1 MSISSVVDVA
11 EALCIFRRAAQP
23 GLRSGARTIA
33 ASSQE
38 GVGGWASRKLIGECQ
53 YAT

>member
-1 MSISSVVDVA
+1 MSSALDVQEGA
-11 EALCIFRRAAQP
+11 RIFRRAAQH
-23 GLRSGARTIA
+23 GLRTGARTIA